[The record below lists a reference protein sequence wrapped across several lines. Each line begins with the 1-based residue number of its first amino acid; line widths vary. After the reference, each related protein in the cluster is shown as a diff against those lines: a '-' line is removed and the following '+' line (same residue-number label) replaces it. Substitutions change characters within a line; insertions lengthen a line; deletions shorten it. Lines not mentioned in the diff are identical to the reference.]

1 MATVTVSINGRN
13 YRMACDDGQEEH
25 LGRLARELD
34 QRFGIHHATIQ
45 IELADSDEI
54 CALTPESVV

>member
-1 MATVTVSINGRN
+1 MGSAAGDFRPAGNHAT
-13 YRMACDDGQEEH
+13 A
-25 LGRLARELD
+25 LGHITRELE

-45 IELADSDEI
+45 IELGDSDEV